1 MACFDIACGSC
12 ESCKKGLFTACD
24 TTNDSRAQEFMYGDK
39 SGGFFG
45 YSHMTGGWSG
55 GQADYVRVPYGTSR
69 VSMLIMRLSRDFSA
83 L

>member
-1 MACFDIACGSC
+1 MACFDIAYGSC

-24 TTNDSRAQEFMYGDK
+24 TTNDSRAQEFMHGDK
-39 SGGFFG
+39 SGGFG

-55 GQADYVRVPYGTSR
+55 GQADYVRVPYGTCR
-69 VSMLIMRLSRDFSA
+69 VLTLIMRLSRDLSA